1 MATSSAWL
9 QVCDR
14 NKLSHQCRQL
24 RNVWEAKNVLCI
36 TANIFLGLEDKNMTM
51 ISDKV
56 LIKTIALEVDF

>member
-9 QVCDR
+9 QVCDK
-14 NKLSHQCRQL
+14 NKLLQQCRQL
-24 RNVWEAKNVLCI
+24 RSVWEAKNVLCI
-36 TANIFLGLEDKNMTM
+36 TANIFLGPEDKNMTM